1 MTWGWQQPYDAVLS
15 EKDPCR
21 LPERLMLAQKAIL
34 QRWQELPESAH
45 ELPEGQAL
53 REALNRLYALY
64 PHGHHPPGQIPDEET
79 DPTRRNWMRVAIPLA
94 LGLTLASAVSWM
106 AARRNERIEARRM
119 AAVAETQALRNSRRP
134 IIGKA
139 GEIPLL
145 DAGSY
150 EYSSPSAAAPT
161 SRGRSSVTLNRSNG
175 QSAGVQSR
183 NTNQSPEAPTPR
195 REASVVSII
204 PKAPD
209 LLAKARGSVG
219 SAPQVPADSAPSRTF
234 VDDSAAS
241 AGRDSVSE
249 TDAEEQSSPSV
260 GAEPRDESE
269 RPRGTV
275 SVSASAYPSIRVPPD
290 LQSQT
295 VAGESLQIG
304 ESISRTAPSYP
315 EEAEKQVLEGTVKLR
330 ALIGKDG
337 AVDDVK
343 VMSGPPLLAS
353 AAVAAVRQWRYN
365 PTFLGDQPIEV
376 AEDITI
382 VFRLASPTDPSELK

>member
-1 MTWGWQQPYDAVLS
+1 MTWGWQQPYDAALR

-21 LPERLMLAQKAIL
+21 LPERLMLAEKAIIL
-34 QRWQELPESAH
+34 RWQELPESAY

-53 REALNRLYALY
+53 RESLNRLYALY
-64 PHGHHPPGQIPDEET
+64 PHEHYPPGQIPDET

-106 AARRNERIEARRM
+106 AARRNERIEAQRM

-150 EYSSPSAAAPT
+150 EYGSPSAVAPKQ
-161 SRGRSSVTLNRSNG
+161 RDRSSVTLNRSNDQG
-175 QSAGVQSR
+175 AGAQSR
-183 NTNQSPEAPTPR
+183 NTNHSPYALTP

-209 LLAKARGSVG
+209 LLAKAGDSVG
-219 SAPQVPADSAPSRTF
+219 SAPRVPIDSAPSRNF

-249 TDAEEQSSPSV
+249 TDAEEKSTPSV
-260 GAEPRDESE
+260 GAEPQDESE

-295 VAGESLQIG
+295 VPGESLQIG
-304 ESISRTAPSYP
+304 ESISRSAPSYP
-315 EEAEKQVLEGTVKLR
+315 EAAEKQGVEGTVKLR
-330 ALIGKDG
+330 ALIAKDG

-343 VMSGPPLLAS
+343 VMSGTQLLAS

-382 VFRLASPTDPSELK
+382 VFRLAGATDPSQLK